1 MLFRSENR
9 PPAHISLAEAYPLVE
24 GILREQKMSEAFERW
39 LEKALADSVIMVGK
53 ELAPDLLAPPA
64 SHAGG
69 QASDAPA
76 VPDVS
81 GAMEDMKA
89 LPPGKDD
96 VYEGDVLEGS
106 HDPKANGALENQGHN
121 PETAPAAKAS
131 GDQQRRRDNGGSAR
145 RR

>member
-1 MLFRSENR
+1 MT
-9 PPAHISLAEAYPLVE
+9 PLA
-24 GILREQKMSEAFERW
+24 SCT
-39 LEKALADSVIMVGK
+39 MVGK

-69 QASDAPA
+69 QGDDTPS

-81 GAMEDMKA
+81 GAVEDIKA

-96 VYEGDVLEGS
+96 VYEGDVPEGS

-121 PETAPAAKAS
+121 PETPPASKAS
-131 GDQQRRRDNGGSAR
+131 GDQQRKRDNGGSAR

>member
-1 MLFRSENR
+1 
-9 PPAHISLAEAYPLVE
+9 
-24 GILREQKMSEAFERW
+24 MSEAFERW

-53 ELAPDLLAPPA
+53 ELVPDLLAPPA
-64 SHAGG
+64 AHSGG
-69 QASDAPA
+69 QSSDAPA

-81 GAMEDMKA
+81 GATEDIKA
-89 LPPGKDD
+89 PPPGKDD

-121 PETAPAAKAS
+121 PEAAPASKAS
-131 GDQQRRRDNGGSAR
+131 GDQQRKRDNGGSAR